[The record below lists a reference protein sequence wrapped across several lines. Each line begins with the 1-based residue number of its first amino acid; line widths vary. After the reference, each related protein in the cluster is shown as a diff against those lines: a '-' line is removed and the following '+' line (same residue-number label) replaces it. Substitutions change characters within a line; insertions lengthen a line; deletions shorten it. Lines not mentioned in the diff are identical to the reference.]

1 MSGYV
6 DVEIR
11 IDKSGSFSRKIIGH
25 GEGSSCLT
33 EDDEALLD
41 DLLEAEIEGY
51 HGTFGT
57 VNRSDV
63 TQEYKDELEGKEQ
76 NIGLNPFT
84 VEEEEETKAT
94 KKDLSLGFDV

>member
-1 MSGYV
+1 MGYV

-11 IDKSGSFSRKIIGH
+11 IDKKGNFSRKIVKH
-25 GEGSSCLT
+25 GAGSSCLT
-33 EDDEALLD
+33 EDDEALLS
-41 DLLEAEIEGY
+41 DLLDVEIEGY

-57 VNRSDV
+57 VNKSDV

-76 NIGLNPFT
+76 NIGLNPFK
-84 VEEEEETKAT
+84 VEDQEEEKTS